1 MSRRGLSQA
10 EQDQVWEWRREGAT
24 LSKIVRRLGRRDG
37 AVQALVAATGGI
49 RPRARRRSKW
59 QLTAAEREEISR
71 GLAAGESCR
80 QVARQLGR
88 APSSISR
95 EVARNGGRA
104 SYRAA
109 GAEAAA
115 MARGRRPKA
124 GKLRLSAPLR
134 QAVEELL
141 QLRWSPR
148 QISRRLKMDYPFEPT
163 MNASPETIYLSLYV
177 QGRGELRKELTRYL
191 RQRRSLRH
199 AQTEKVVG
207 RGQIPD
213 RVMISQRPAEVE
225 DRAVPGHW
233 EGDLLRGTPTSAI
246 GTLVERST
254 RYLLLFK
261 VPSKVTAEG
270 VRQVLTETILRFPE
284 SLRRSLT
291 WDQGKEMSQHVRFTV
306 DTGVQ
311 VYFCDP
317 MSPWQR
323 GSNEN
328 TNGLLRDYYPKGKSL
343 RNVTQEEL
351 DHVADELNGRPR
363 ETLGFY
369 KPKEVMARL
378 LENVSQAG
386 GATTA

>member
-1 MSRRGLSQA
+1 M
-10 EQDQVWEWRREGAT
+10 
-24 LSKIVRRLGRRDG
+24 
-37 AVQALVAATGGI
+37 
-49 RPRARRRSKW
+49 
-59 QLTAAEREEISR
+59 AAEREEISR

-80 QVARQLGR
+80 AVARRLGR
-88 APSSISR
+88 AASTVSR
-95 EVARNGGRA
+95 EVGRNQGREG
-104 SYRAA
+104 YRAA
-109 GAEAAA
+109 AAELAALG
-115 MARGRRPKA
+115 RGRRPKP
-124 GKLRLSAPLR
+124 GKLRLSSRLR
-134 QAVEELL
+134 ELVEELL
-141 QLRWSPR
+141 LERWSPR
-148 QISRRLKMDYPFEPT
+148 QISRRLKIDYPLVPG
-163 MNASPETIYLSLYV
+163 MNVSPETIYLSLYI

-191 RQRRSLRH
+191 RQRRTLRH
-199 AQTEKVVG
+199 AKAEKVVG

-213 RVMISQRPAEVE
+213 RVMISQRPAEVQ

-233 EGDLLRGTPTSAI
+233 EGDLLLGTPTSAI

-254 RYLLLFK
+254 RYVMLFK
-261 VPSKVTAEG
+261 VPPRVTAEG
-270 VRQVLTETILRFPE
+270 VREALSATILRFPE

-328 TNGLLRDYYPKGKSL
+328 TNGLLRQYFPKGQSL

-351 DHVADELNGRPR
+351 DRVADQLNGRPR
-363 ETLGFY
+363 ETLGWY
-369 KPKEVMARL
+369 KPKEVMTKL
-378 LENVSQAG
+378 LENAALAG